1 MMPLHTE
8 TVKYRS
14 TGKDNSAAANDK
26 KKKSIEKLGN
36 EIDKPLDEKTVKQTT
51 KNSKFKIL
59 GKSSKGR
66 TQKRPLHLNT
76 TDDDSFAFARKKKK
90 DPFFS
95 GLDNL
100 RKISAEQTKYEKH
113 RNVSAASKA

>member
-8 TVKYRS
+8 SVKYRS
-14 TGKDNSAAANDK
+14 TGKDNAAAANGQ
-26 KKKSIEKLGN
+26 KKKSIEKLGI
-36 EIDKPLDEKTVKQTT
+36 EIDKSLDEKTVKQTT
-51 KNSKFKIL
+51 KNSKFKIH

-76 TDDDSFAFARKKKK
+76 TDDDSLAFARMKKKNT
-90 DPFFS
+90 FFS

-100 RKISAEQTKYEKH
+100 
-113 RNVSAASKA
+113 